1 MIMMTPRIFAI
12 SALAASILAIPPN
25 VFAEPIANNSSLADN
40 GTASEVVIRD
50 DMWQNPALINVA
62 PKQVS
67 VNSNNS
73 GGLVTNLLGQR
84 LGAHARPGQ
93 ADLFWGMGLSSGM
106 VGTRLGVELDNSS
119 DLPSPNFLGEP
130 LYTSSPYDNGTDL
143 TSVDIQE
150 FDEYDNF
157 RNLEL
162 DLGAVLMDGGLSLVG
177 RVGSTNDTSGTAQ
190 KGSVTNN
197 FGAGDGGTSTGK
209 QYNEIDELNET
220 AASGLNLGLE
230 GQFYLSEI
238 SYILGSFRYGASTVE
253 TTNRNNSR
261 TTSRN
266 ASNNIT
272 SDVGVFDETV
282 NTEENSGLSAGLGIG
297 LIERTEQITMRIE
310 QMAFLTSVSRSGEDK
325 VTDDRFIDYQDN
337 ANNVINPNGVN
348 ATSEDSELIIN
359 LPLRA
364 TIEGAVS
371 ETWTWRGGLEA
382 DLMQFF
388 TEDDEATAYKVNA
401 AGDAFIED
409 FTVTSAD
416 SSTLNVPDGVNT
428 IFGLA
433 YEPIDNL
440 TLDMVFNQAF
450 LTSGFFNNGLA
461 TEFTLT
467 YSF

>member
-1 MIMMTPRIFAI
+1 
-12 SALAASILAIPPN
+12 
-25 VFAEPIANNSSLADN
+25 
-40 GTASEVVIRD
+40 
-50 DMWQNPALINVA
+50 
-62 PKQVS
+62 
-67 VNSNNS
+67 
-73 GGLVTNLLGQR
+73 
-84 LGAHARPGQ
+84 
-93 ADLFWGMGLSSGM
+93 
-106 VGTRLGVELDNSS
+106 
-119 DLPSPNFLGEP
+119 
-130 LYTSSPYDNGTDL
+130 
-143 TSVDIQE
+143 
-150 FDEYDNF
+150 
-157 RNLEL
+157 
-162 DLGAVLMDGGLSLVG
+162 MDGGLSLVG

-197 FGAGDGGTSTGK
+197 FGAGDGGNSTGK
-209 QYNEIDELNET
+209 QYNEINQLNET
-220 AASGLNLGLE
+220 ADSGLNLGLE
-230 GQFYLSEI
+230 GRFYLSET
-238 SYILGSFRYGASTVE
+238 SYMLGSFRYGASTVE

-261 TTSRN
+261 TTSKD
-266 ASNNIT
+266 ASNTIT
-272 SDVGVFDETV
+272 SDSGVFNETV
-282 NTEENSGLSAGLGIG
+282 NTEENSRLSAGLGIG

-348 ATSEDSELIIN
+348 ATSEDSRLIIN

-401 AGDAFIED
+401 VGDAFIED